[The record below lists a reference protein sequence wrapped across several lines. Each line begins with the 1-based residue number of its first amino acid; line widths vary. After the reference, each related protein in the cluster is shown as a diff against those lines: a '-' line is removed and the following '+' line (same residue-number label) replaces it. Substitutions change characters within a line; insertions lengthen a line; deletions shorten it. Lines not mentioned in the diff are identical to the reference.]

1 MKSRVLVVSLFLA
14 TLWTGCYAQHGIHSD
29 DGGLDTGLRD
39 ASADHLVDPACP
51 WLGPY
56 RPCGGGCAHDPLG
69 IVCSLV
75 GEVCDYEF
83 NLCFPVLQFDP
94 RGSDGCAVGHPDP
107 HPDVDFPPVS
117 CWNGKLCLTQD
128 PSAGGFCVD
137 DSTCRLAPDYREG
150 MHCVYSDG
158 TLFENGPPYPD
169 ACPSPADARTP
180 FCGGPCGECPV
191 FDYGGSSL
199 FEEAQSGCVALSE
212 TRGLGVCTMFKE
224 YGCARGDLNPLG
236 VFGQFDAYGLG
247 VPACLVLL
255 DPSKPDGLSDFGA
268 PTMAASCRAY
278 LARFPDAP
286 YACLDQDWHRIP

>member
-14 TLWTGCYAQHGIHSD
+14 TLWTGCYAKHGIHSD

-39 ASADHLVDPACP
+39 ASAGHLVDPACP

-56 RPCGGGCAHDPLG
+56 RPCANSCDPSGLGCRSTGDICADDL
-69 IVCSLV
+69 
-75 GEVCDYEF
+75 
-83 NLCFPVLQFDP
+83 NLCVPIVEFDP
-94 RGSDGCAVGHPDP
+94 RGSDGCGVGHPDP
-107 HPDVDFPPVS
+107 RPDALLPPLY

-128 PSAGGFCVD
+128 PSAGGACVD

-255 DPSKPDGLSDFGA
+255 DPSKPDGFADIGT